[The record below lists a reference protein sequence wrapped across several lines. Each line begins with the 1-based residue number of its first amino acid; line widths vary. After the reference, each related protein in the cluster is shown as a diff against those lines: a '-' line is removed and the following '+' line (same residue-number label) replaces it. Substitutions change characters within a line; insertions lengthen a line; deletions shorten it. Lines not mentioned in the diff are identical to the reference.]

1 MKNEE
6 LLSKMKN
13 EYYFSSLKSPSSP
26 SEPSQFSQFSHKKLE
41 KNNAKTNNPIR

>member
-26 SEPSQFSQFSHKKLE
+26 SEPSQFSHKKLE